1 MKRYSTSL
9 LIKEMY
15 IKTTVRY
22 NSIRRE
28 YTIMWLG
35 DRMIEIQLLLVRV

>member
-15 IKTTVRY
+15 VKTIVRY

-28 YTIMWLG
+28 YIIMWLG
-35 DRMIEIQLLLVRV
+35 DGMIEIQLLLVRV